1 MKKTAE
7 REQLNDLNNRTL
19 GMVAH
24 DLSNPLTLIQSCTY
38 FLIEEHEEKKIFSE
52 EQFQLVEQIKE
63 SSEYMV
69 QIIKDLQDFSSLE
82 SDKMTLDV
90 EQTNLVQIIDQSI
103 SLNKPA
109 ADEKDITISFEPSTE
124 NILKNVDANK
134 IQQVLDNLVSNAI
147 KYSYPGSKVML
158 RIEKGNKEVTMTV
171 QDEGQ
176 GIPDE
181 ELGTLFQ
188 PFSKAGG
195 EATDGKKGTGLGL
208 AIAHNIIKAHGGSI
222 DVESEV
228 GIGSRFI
235 VRL

>member
-1 MKKTAE
+1 M
-7 REQLNDLNNRTL
+7 
-19 GMVAH
+19 
-24 DLSNPLTLIQSCTY
+24 
-38 FLIEEHEEKKIFSE
+38 
-52 EQFQLVEQIKE
+52 VEQIKE

-69 QIIKDLQDFSSLE
+69 QIIKDLQDYSSLE
-82 SDKMTLDV
+82 SDKMTLDL

-109 ADEKDITISFEPSTE
+109 ANEKDVTISFEPSADK
-124 NILKNVDANK
+124 ISKKVDANK
-134 IQQVLDNLVSNAI
+134 IQQVLDNLLSNAI
-147 KYSYPGSKVML
+147 KYSYPGSNVML

-195 EATDGKKGTGLGL
+195 EATDGEKGTGLGL

-228 GIGSRFI
+228 GIGSTFT